1 MSNDGG
7 KQDTG
12 SDAGWTNVQSN
23 KSFNT
28 GGKDGKGERWTGKS
42 DSEVKKDIET
52 RKETRQRETD
62 FQNYKKPPS
71 TYDGPFFAFKILNN
85 VNNKVNDSQFAKNQN
100 KKMRTF
106 YTDKVLSK
114 KGTYDGNKK
123 ITKQE
128 FQSMSLEE
136 QNRIYGNY
144 IDDRMSGKTDAYGN
158 PIGGNRR
165 ETIKHKNKDGTY
177 TTKSVWMGGN
187 DGNNNEQPRQK
198 TPEQMNTENDEAEQD
213 TRTEEEK
220 EEDYKKVKGL
230 KGSRSLFGNAGGRGY
245 FDPA

>member
-12 SDAGWTNVQSN
+12 SDAGWSNVQSN
-23 KSFNT
+23 KDFN
-28 GGKDGKGERWTGKS
+28 KGNTWSGKS
-42 DSEVKKDIET
+42 DDQVKKDIET
-52 RKETRQRETD
+52 RKETRAKETE
-62 FQNYKKPPS
+62 FQNYNKPPVEY
-71 TYDGPFFAFKILNN
+71 TGPIGAIKVLNWVGNKIGQS
-85 VNNKVNDSQFAKNQN
+85 KFAKDTNLKN
-100 KKMRTF
+100 RTF
-106 YTDKVLSK
+106 FTDSVLSK
-114 KGTYDGNKK
+114 KGVYDGN
-123 ITKQE
+123 TKLSKSE
-128 FQSMSLEE
+128 FQSLSLEK
-136 QNRIYGNY
+136 QNEIYGNFME
-144 IDDRMSGKTDAYGN
+144 DRMSGKTDAYGN

-187 DGNNNEQPRQK
+187 DNDNNQQVRLTNEQITKQ
-198 TPEQMNTENDEAEQD
+198 TEEAEEKD
-213 TRTEEEK
+213 TKTEEEK

>member
-12 SDAGWTNVQSN
+12 SDAGWNNVQSKKDFN
-23 KSFNT
+23 KGNT
-28 GGKDGKGERWTGKS
+28 WSGKS
-42 DSEVKKDIET
+42 DSEVKQDIET
-52 RKETRQRETD
+52 RKETRARETE
-62 FQNYKKPPS
+62 FQNYNKPPTEYTGAS
-71 TYDGPFFAFKILNN
+71 LTMKMLNWTGNKI
-85 VNNKVNDSQFAKNQN
+85 SQSKFAKDTNLKN
-100 KKMRTF
+100 RTF
-106 YTDKVLSK
+106 FTDSVLSK
-114 KGTYDGNKK
+114 KGVYDGN
-123 ITKQE
+123 TKLSKSE
-128 FQSMSLEE
+128 FQSLSLDK
-136 QNRIYGNY
+136 QNEIYGGY
-144 IDDRMSGKTDAYGN
+144 MEDRMSGKTDAYGN

-187 DGNNNEQPRQK
+187 ENDNNNQQVRLTNEQITKQ
-198 TPEQMNTENDEAEQD
+198 TEEAEEKD

>member
-12 SDAGWTNVQSN
+12 SDAGWNNVQSKKDFN
-23 KSFNT
+23 KDKT
-28 GGKDGKGERWTGKS
+28 WEAKS
-42 DSEVKKDIET
+42 DNQVKQDIKTREET
-52 RKETRQRETD
+52 RARETE
-62 FQNYKKPPS
+62 FQNYNKPPVE
-71 TYDGPFFAFKILNN
+71 YDGPIGTIKMLNWVGNKI
-85 VNNKVNDSQFAKNQN
+85 SQSKFAKDTNLKN
-100 KKMRTF
+100 RTF
-106 YTDKVLSK
+106 FTDSVLSK
-114 KGTYDGNKK
+114 KGVYDGN
-123 ITKQE
+123 TKLSKSE
-128 FQSMSLEE
+128 FQSLSLEK
-136 QNRIYGNY
+136 QNEIYGNFME
-144 IDDRMSGKTDAYGN
+144 DRMSGKTDAYGN

-187 DGNNNEQPRQK
+187 DNDNNQQVRLTNEQITKQ
-198 TPEQMNTENDEAEQD
+198 TEEAEEKD